1 MRKNLIFSNYN
12 SDDYREGAIENLM
25 ENCGYVSEEEI
36 PESEIWNE
44 IWFMQNDDWALE
56 SGEIDQYLAGKSLLV
71 CGSVGL
77 WDGRFAA
84 GKIVSGGKLWDCLKD
99 CDYMEIWDEGGHLHI
114 KGSHH
119 DGTNCFEVKVLTEK
133 GEELWNKWCYDECP
147 RWNNLSE
154 REVHRKLW
162 ENSKYSHVP
171 HFAKNVY
178 GCSER

>member
-1 MRKNLIFSNYN
+1 MRKNRIFSNYN
-12 SDDYREGAIENLM
+12 PDDYREGAIENLM
-25 ENCGYVSEEEI
+25 ENCGYKSAEEI
-36 PESEIWNE
+36 SEDTIWEE
-44 IWFMQNDDWALE
+44 IYLMLDDYWTDE
-56 SGEIDQYLAGKSLLV
+56 QYNIEEYLSGKSLLV

-84 GKIVSGGKLWDCLKD
+84 GKIVSVDKLWDCLND
-99 CDYMEIWDEGGHLHI
+99 CGYWEVYDEGGHLHI

-133 GEELWNKWCYDECP
+133 GEELWDKWCYDDCP
-147 RWNNLSE
+147 RWNKLSE

>member
-1 MRKNLIFSNYN
+1 MRKNVIYSNYN
-12 SDDYREGAIENLM
+12 FDDYREGAIENLIINELY
-25 ENCGYVSEEEI
+25 ENEEEI
-36 PESEIWNE
+36 PEAAIWDE
-44 IWFMQNDDWALE
+44 VFCMMEHDWGDE
-56 SGEIDQYLAGKSLLV
+56 QYEIDKYFEGKSLLV

-84 GKIVSGGKLWDCLKD
+84 GKIVSIDKLWDCLKD
-99 CDYMEIWDEGGHLHI
+99 CGYWEVYDEGGHLHI

-119 DGTNCFEVKVLTEK
+119 DGTNHFEVKILTEK
-133 GEELWNKWCYDECP
+133 GEELWDKWCYDDCP

>member
-25 ENCGYVSEEEI
+25 ENCGYESETEIPDDKIWEEI
-36 PESEIWNE
+36 YE
-44 IWFMQNDDWALE
+44 MQEADWGDE
-56 SGEIDQYLAGKSLLV
+56 QYNIEQHLAGKLLLV

-84 GKIVSGGKLWDCLKD
+84 GKIVGVDKLWDCLDD
-99 CDYMEIWDEGGHLHI
+99 CGYWEVWDEGGHLYI

-119 DGTNCFEVKVLTEK
+119 DGTNMFEVKVLTEK
-133 GEELWNKWCYDECP
+133 GAEMWEKWTYYDCP
-147 RWNNLSE
+147 RWEKLTE

-162 ENSKYSHVP
+162 ENSKYSHIP
-171 HFAKNVY
+171 HFAKVVY